1 LDHSAKKGG
10 RGNPAAF
17 LLSVRRQAR
26 ETTAPH
32 CRQHQQ
38 QRPDVI
44 GVADPVWRFIA
55 ARINRYD
62 LKR

>member
-1 LDHSAKKGG
+1 
-10 RGNPAAF
+10 
-17 LLSVRRQAR
+17 LSVRRQAR